1 MSNPIPAQVKIQK
14 KDEAGFT
21 QRWNVIERATGR
33 CLGEFWKNTQTKTIR
48 LFLAAEFS
56 NCDNDPFGIK
66 MEELPYTTDRQG
78 DAIYDIYYYTVGD
91 LDD

>member
-14 KDEAGFT
+14 KDKSGF
-21 QRWNVIERATGR
+21 RWNVIERDTGR
-33 CLGEFWKNTQTKTIR
+33 RLGEFWKNADGTIR
-48 LFLAAEFS
+48 MFLAGEFS
-56 NCDNDPFGIK
+56 ADPTGLK
-66 MEELPYTTDRQG
+66 MDELPYTNDRQG